1 MKKHKY
7 IILIIGT
14 FLIVFSLILYFNIK
28 KNSNNDFRTIK
39 LHEETKKILES
50 LDDKVYINIYLN
62 GNLSP
67 QCIKLQDSLTL
78 LLNNFKSYTNKEID
92 WSLVE
97 IDEVEVNKN
106 GQIYSPLKDSDI
118 YPIFIKDQEK
128 YFKIYPYATVHY
140 KEKMSLPIVL
150 LPPSLS
156 NSMGMRNDTI
166 NELSANNLKE
176 AVNDLEYQIIESI
189 YLLKQKGKKKI
200 AFLQGHLELDPVYTW
215 DIRNTLKKYY
225 DIEFFDLNTDGI
237 HLATNYTLKDA
248 NNQIK
253 QLAQYEVVIIANP
266 QEPYD
271 NMEKLVID
279 QYIMNGGKIL
289 FLLDGTSA
297 HMDNFT
303 DGSLSFI
310 LNKNNLDLDTFLN
323 NYGAQINYDLIQD
336 QTCTKIPLRMPNKKQ
351 VLVDWQYNPLLIS
364 NQDHIISCYG
374 DSILTSFAS
383 SIEIIKPD
391 KTTVLLSSSEKSNVL
406 DEKENVSLDIINYP
420 PEKFEGEKIV
430 GVLIEDEFNSNF
442 LELTDTKEL
451 KIKKKSS
458 QNKMILISDGD
469 IIANLYTPPNL
480 HYILGYNPYNPW
492 GHNIL
497 EGNTNFILNSI
508 QYLCDDESLIKILNK
523 TK

>member
-28 KNSNNDFRTIK
+28 KNSNKDFRTIK

-97 IDEVEVNKN
+97 TDEVEVNKN

-140 KEKMSLPIVL
+140 KEKMSLPIIL

-176 AVNDLEYQIIESI
+176 AVNDLEYKIIESI
-189 YLLKQKGKKKI
+189 YLLKQKKKKKI
-200 AFLQGHLELDPVYTW
+200 AFLQGNLELDRVYTW

-336 QTCTKIPLRMPNKKQ
+336 QTCTKIPLRMPNKKH

-364 NQDHIISCYG
+364 NQDH
-374 DSILTSFAS
+374 
-383 SIEIIKPD
+383 
-391 KTTVLLSSSEKSNVL
+391 
-406 DEKENVSLDIINYP
+406 
-420 PEKFEGEKIV
+420 
-430 GVLIEDEFNSNF
+430 
-442 LELTDTKEL
+442 
-451 KIKKKSS
+451 
-458 QNKMILISDGD
+458 
-469 IIANLYTPPNL
+469 
-480 HYILGYNPYNPW
+480 
-492 GHNIL
+492 
-497 EGNTNFILNSI
+497 
-508 QYLCDDESLIKILNK
+508 
-523 TK
+523 